1 MQQPTP
7 IDPGAVI
14 QRELGSHERI
24 LWAGKSRQGLV
35 FRPSDTFLIPFSL
48 LWGGFAFFWEYSVLT
63 GGAPLFFALWGIPF
77 VLVGSHFIVGRF
89 LVDTRQRAKT
99 VYGLTNER
107 LLIISGLFT
116 RNGSHSTFVPLR
128 TCLSRSATTAAGRS
142 PLDKAIRTHPGSR
155 ARVGGRACLP
165 EPRPLSW
172 SPGPRRLR
180 GYSQCSA
187 GGDVRLVSPVAT
199 PPSL

>member
-1 MQQPTP
+1 MQLPTP
-7 IDPGAVI
+7 TDPGAVI
-14 QRELGSHERI
+14 QRELGSRERL
-24 LWAGKSRQGLV
+24 LWAGKPRQGLV

-89 LVDTRQRAKT
+89 LVDMRQRAKT

-116 RNGSHSTFVPLR
+116 RNVKSLNLR
-128 TCLSRSATTAAGRS
+128 TLADVSLTERPDGSGTITFGQGNPYSSWFQGMGWWPGMPAGAPAFELVPRA
-142 PLDKAIRTHPGSR
+142 KEIYEAIRNAQRT
-155 ARVGGRACLP
+155 
-165 EPRPLSW
+165 
-172 SPGPRRLR
+172 
-180 GYSQCSA
+180 
-187 GGDVRLVSPVAT
+187 AT
-199 PPSL
+199 